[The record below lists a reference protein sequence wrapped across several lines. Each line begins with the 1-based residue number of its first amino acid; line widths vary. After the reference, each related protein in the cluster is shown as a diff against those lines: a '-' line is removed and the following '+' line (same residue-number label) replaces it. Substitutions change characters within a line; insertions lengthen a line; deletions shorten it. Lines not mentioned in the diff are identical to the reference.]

1 MSILLTP
8 NTRAVIQGITG
19 RIGSVQ
25 AKWMLEAGTN
35 IVAGVTPGRGGQEV
49 LGVPVYDMVWET
61 VEKHGANATVIFAPA
76 PFTKNAVLEAIAA
89 GVKLVVAVPEHV
101 PVADAMEMREKAKAA
116 GVILLGPTT
125 PGIISPGIGKLG
137 IMPANMFKR
146 GRIGVISRS
155 GTLSYEAAGYLN
167 DAGLGESTVLGIGGD
182 PVIGAD
188 IADYLQAFEA
198 DAETDAV
205 VLVGEIGGAA
215 EEAAAPFIKSMTKPV
230 VAYIAGRSAPPGRRM
245 GHAGAIIQR
254 GVGTVASKT
263 EALTGAGAMVAK
275 SLAEVPQLLRKML

>member
-1 MSILLTP
+1 ME
-8 NTRAVIQGITG
+8 Q
-19 RIGSVQ
+19 
-25 AKWMLEAGTN
+25 ML
-35 IVAGVTPGRGGQEV
+35 PLFLHRR
-49 LGVPVYDMVWET
+49 
-61 VEKHGANATVIFAPA
+61 

-116 GVILLGPTT
+116 GSDIVRAYYSGNNQSRYWKTGNYAGET
-125 PGIISPGIGKLG
+125 CSSV
-137 IMPANMFKR
+137 

-198 DAETDAV
+198 DAEN
-205 VLVGEIGGAA
+205 
-215 EEAAAPFIKSMTKPV
+215 
-230 VAYIAGRSAPPGRRM
+230 
-245 GHAGAIIQR
+245 
-254 GVGTVASKT
+254 
-263 EALTGAGAMVAK
+263 
-275 SLAEVPQLLRKML
+275 

>member
-49 LGVPVYDMVWET
+49 LGVPVYDTVWET